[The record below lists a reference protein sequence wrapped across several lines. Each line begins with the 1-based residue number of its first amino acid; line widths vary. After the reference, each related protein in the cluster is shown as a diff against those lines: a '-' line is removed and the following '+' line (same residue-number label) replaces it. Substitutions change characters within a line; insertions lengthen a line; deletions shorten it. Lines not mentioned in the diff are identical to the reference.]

1 MALLPAFS
9 LLQLLFAAVWAAGIV
24 TTWRA
29 RALHAPRSAWRD
41 ALLRRVPSALALFA
55 SFWIFHHRPQSI
67 ETAAGLGQATLMLLL
82 IAADAALDLRTHPR
96 PETHADA

>member
-1 MALLPAFS
+1 
-9 LLQLLFAAVWAAGIV
+9 
-24 TTWRA
+24 
-29 RALHAPRSAWRD
+29 
-41 ALLRRVPSALALFA
+41 LALFA